1 MCQWAMIYL
10 YRLCQNLHQEILTT
24 FMSETVLKKL
34 EVLSAAAKYDVSC
47 VSSGSSRKEQK
58 GGLGNASPSGVC
70 HSFTGDGRCVSL
82 LKILYTNNCIY
93 DCSYCV
99 NRCSNDIPRASFAE
113 SEVEELT
120 MHFYLRNY
128 IEGLFLSSAIFRS
141 PDYTM
146 ERLVQVVK
154 NLRVI
159 HRFNGYIHLKALP
172 GADHQLITEAGKYVD
187 RLSANIELPTR
198 ESLHTLAPQK
208 DGAVILGTMK
218 SMSTEITRYKDEK
231 KRFKS
236 TPSFI
241 PAGQS
246 TQLIVGA
253 SPESDSTILTLSE
266 ALYRKLSL
274 RRVFYSAYVPVTTD
288 PRLPLMSSPPLQRE
302 HRLYQADWLLRFYGF
317 TAGELFS
324 CGRQN
329 LEEGCDPKVSW
340 ALSHLE
346 CFPLEIN
353 SAPYEML
360 LRVPGIGVRSAR
372 KIVSARRHH
381 LLQGEDLK
389 KMGLTLK
396 RACYF
401 ITAAGKELH
410 QDAMNDVIMR
420 KNLIR
425 SGVNDDGGSRGKKK
439 REISR
444 RAGGYEQLTLFPLES
459 EESTAAEYICTAHGE
474 L

>member
-1 MCQWAMIYL
+1 MIDK
-10 YRLCQNLHQEILTT
+10 ILR
-24 FMSETVLKKL
+24 KL

-47 VSSGSSRKEQK
+47 VSSGSSRKEKK
-58 GGLGNASPSGVC
+58 GGLGNAAPSGIC

-82 LKILYTNNCIY
+82 LKVLYTNNCIY

-99 NRCSNDIPRASFAE
+99 NRRSNDIPRASFTE
-113 SEVEELT
+113 REVEELT
-120 MHFYLRNY
+120 MSFYLRNY
-128 IEGLFLSSAIFRS
+128 IEGLFLSSAIFSS
-141 PDYTM
+141 PDHTM
-146 ERLVQVVK
+146 EQLVRVVR
-154 NLRVI
+154 NLRVV

-172 GADHQLITEAGKYVD
+172 GADHQLITEAGRYVD

-198 ESLHTLAPQK
+198 ESLHALAPQK
-208 DGAVILGTMK
+208 DGSTILGAMK
-218 SMSTEITRYKDEK
+218 SMSTQIVKYRDEK
-231 KRFKS
+231 KRFRH

-266 ALYRKLSL
+266 ALYSKMSL

-288 PRLPLMSSPPLQRE
+288 PRLPVLASPPLLRE

-324 CGRQN
+324 AERQN
-329 LEEGCDPKVSW
+329 LDEGCDPKVSW

-346 CFPLEIN
+346 CFPIEVN

-360 LRVPGIGVRSAR
+360 LRVPGIGVRSAG
-372 KIVSARRHH
+372 KIISARRHH
-381 LLQGEDLK
+381 MLGPEDLK
-389 KMGLTLK
+389 KTGVALK
-396 RACYF
+396 RARYF
-401 ITAAGKELH
+401 LTAAGRGLH
-410 QDAMNDVIMR
+410 PDMMNDGVMK

-425 SGVNDDGGSRGKKK
+425 SAILDGEDRKRRGAKE
-439 REISR
+439 RT
-444 RAGGYEQLTLFPLES
+444 AGYEQLTLFPLEPYGCS
-459 EESTAAEYICTAHGE
+459 AQEYICASHGE

>member
-1 MCQWAMIYL
+1 
-10 YRLCQNLHQEILTT
+10 
-24 FMSETVLKKL
+24 MSDTVLKKL

-47 VSSGSSRKEQK
+47 VSSGSSRKERK
-58 GGLGNASPSGVC
+58 GGLGNAAPSGVC

-99 NRCSNDIPRASFAE
+99 NRRSSDIPRASFTDR
-113 SEVEELT
+113 EVEELT

-146 ERLVQVVK
+146 ERLVQVVR
-154 NLRVI
+154 NLRTV

-172 GADHQLITEAGKYVD
+172 GADHQLISEAGKYVD

-208 DGAVILGTMK
+208 DGTVILGAMK
-218 SMSTEITRYKDEK
+218 SMNTEITRYKDEK
-231 KRFKS
+231 KRFKH

-288 PRLPLMSSPPLQRE
+288 PRLPMMTSPPLQRE

-324 CGRQN
+324 CGKQN
-329 LEEGCDPKVSW
+329 LDEGCDPKVGW

-360 LRVPGIGVRSAR
+360 LRVPGIGVRSAQ

-389 KMGLTLK
+389 KMGVTLK

-410 QDAMNDVIMR
+410 HDMMNDEIMR

-425 SGVNDDGGSRGKKK
+425 SDVNADGAARGKKK

-444 RAGGYEQLTLFPLES
+444 RAGGYEQLTLFPLEPMECS
-459 EESTAAEYICTAHGE
+459 GAEYICTAHGE

>member
-1 MCQWAMIYL
+1 
-10 YRLCQNLHQEILTT
+10 
-24 FMSETVLKKL
+24 MSDTILKKL

-47 VSSGSSRKEQK
+47 VSSGSSRKERK
-58 GGLGNASPSGVC
+58 GGLGNAAPSGIC

-99 NRCSNDIPRASFAE
+99 NRSSSDIPRASFTE
-113 SEVEELT
+113 REVEELT

-146 ERLVQVVK
+146 EQLVRVAR
-154 NLRVI
+154 NLRMK

-198 ESLHTLAPQK
+198 ESLRTLAPQK
-208 DGAVILGTMK
+208 DGTTILGAMK
-218 SMSTEITRYKDEK
+218 SMSTQITRYKDES

-253 SPESDSTILTLSE
+253 SPDSDSTILTLSE
-266 ALYRKLSL
+266 ALYSRFSL
-274 RRVFYSAYVPVTTD
+274 RRVFYSAYVPVSAD
-288 PRLPLMSSPPLQRE
+288 PRLPVLASPPLLRE

-317 TAGELFS
+317 NAGELFS
-324 CGRQN
+324 SEKQN
-329 LEEGCDPKVSW
+329 LDEGCDPKVSW

-360 LRVPGIGVRSAR
+360 LRVPGIGVRSAG

-381 LLQGEDLK
+381 MLQGEDLK
-389 KMGLTLK
+389 KMGVSLK
-396 RACYF
+396 RAGYF

-410 QDAMNDVIMR
+410 HDLMKDEIMR

-425 SGVNDDGGSRGKKK
+425 SPMSRDGDVRGNKG
-439 REISR
+439 R
-444 RAGGYEQLTLFPLES
+444 RAPQKALGYEQLTLFPLES
-459 EESTAAEYICTAHGE
+459 FRCSAEEYICAAHGE